1 MFEQGVLQLLLRG
14 GATLLILAACS
25 VYSLAVILERVL
37 AYRRV
42 ARHVTALRAEVEE
55 ALAAGKVPEAL
66 AACEARGGHPVARV
80 FAAGLAPLR
89 RALDMH
95 FALAP
100 GPALSATLEAI
111 RGATARETADQI
123 TSLERRLPSLAT
135 LGNVSPFIGLFGTV
149 LGIIRAFEAIA
160 ATGAGGLAVVSAGI
174 AEALVATAAGLFVA
188 IPAVIAYNYFVGRVK
203 AFAQEMDRAGQVV
216 VEAALREASR

>member
-1 MFEQGVLQLLLRG
+1 MLEQGFLQLLLRG
-14 GATLLILAACS
+14 GATLLILATCS
-25 VYSLAVILERVL
+25 VYSLAVILERAI

-42 ARHVTALRAEVEE
+42 ARHLAALRAEVEE
-55 ALAAGKVPEAL
+55 ALAAGKVAEAL
-66 AACEARGGHPVARV
+66 AACEARAGHPVATV
-80 FAAGLAPLR
+80 FAAGLTRLR
-89 RALDMH
+89 RPLDIH
-95 FALAP
+95 FAMAP

-123 TSLERRLPSLAT
+123 LSLERRLPSLAT

-188 IPAVIAYNYFVGRVK
+188 IPAVMAYNYFVGRVK
-203 AFAQEMDRAGQVV
+203 VFAQEMDRAGQVV
-216 VEAALREASR
+216 VEAALREATR

>member
-1 MFEQGVLQLLLRG
+1 MLEQGFLQLLLRG
-14 GATLLILAACS
+14 GATLLILATCS
-25 VYSLAVILERVL
+25 VYSLAVILERAI

-42 ARHVTALRAEVEE
+42 ARHLAALRAEVEE
-55 ALAAGKVPEAL
+55 ALAAGKVAEAL
-66 AACEARGGHPVARV
+66 AACEARAGHPVATV
-80 FAAGLAPLR
+80 FAAGLTRLR
-89 RALDMH
+89 RTLDIH
-95 FALAP
+95 FAMAP

-123 TSLERRLPSLAT
+123 ISLERRLPSLAT

-188 IPAVIAYNYFVGRVK
+188 IPAVMAYNYFVGRVK
-203 AFAQEMDRAGQVV
+203 VFAQEMDRAGQVV
-216 VEAALREASR
+216 VEAALREATR

>member
-1 MFEQGVLQLLLRG
+1 MLEQGFLQLLLRG
-14 GATLLILAACS
+14 GATLLILATCS
-25 VYSLAVILERVL
+25 VYSLAVILERAL

-42 ARHVTALRAEVEE
+42 ARHLAALRAEVEE
-55 ALAAGKVPEAL
+55 ALAAGKVAEAL
-66 AACEARGGHPVARV
+66 AACEARAGHPVATV
-80 FAAGLAPLR
+80 FAAGLTRLR
-89 RALDMH
+89 RTLDIH
-95 FALAP
+95 FAMAP

-123 TSLERRLPSLAT
+123 ISLERRLPSLAT

-188 IPAVIAYNYFVGRVK
+188 IPAVMAYNYFVGRVK
-203 AFAQEMDRAGQVV
+203 VFAQEMDRAGQVV
-216 VEAALREASR
+216 VEAALREATR

>member
-1 MFEQGVLQLLLRG
+1 MFDQGLWQLLLRG
-14 GATLLILAACS
+14 GATLVILAACS
-25 VYSLAVILERVL
+25 VYSLAVILERAL

-42 ARHVTALRAEVEE
+42 AGRVTALRAEVDE
-55 ALAAGKVPEAL
+55 ALAAGKVAEAL
-66 AACEARGGHPVARV
+66 ASCEARAGHPVARV
-80 FAAGLAPLR
+80 FAAGLAALQ
-89 RALDMH
+89 RALDAH
-95 FALAP
+95 FALVP
-100 GPALSATLEAI
+100 GPALAATLEAI

-123 TSLERRLPSLAT
+123 AGLERRLPSLAT

-188 IPAVIAYNYFVGRVK
+188 IPAVIAYNYFVSRVK

>member
-1 MFEQGVLQLLLRG
+1 MFEQGVLQLVLRG

-25 VYSLAVILERVL
+25 VYSLAVILERAL

-42 ARHVTALRAEVEE
+42 AGPLTALRAEVEE
-55 ALAAGKVPEAL
+55 ALAAGKVADAL
-66 AACEARGGHPVARV
+66 AACEGRAGHPVATV
-80 FAAGLAPLR
+80 FAAGLLTLR
-89 RALDMH
+89 RALEAR

-100 GPALSATLEAI
+100 GPDLAATLEAI

-123 TSLERRLPSLAT
+123 AGLERRLPSLAT

-188 IPAVIAYNYFVGRVK
+188 IPAVIAYNSFVSRVK

-216 VEAALREASR
+216 VEAALREAAR

>member
-1 MFEQGVLQLLLRG
+1 MFDQGALQLLLRG
-14 GATLLILAACS
+14 GITLLILAACS
-25 VYSLAVILERVL
+25 VYSLAVILERAL

-42 ARHVTALRAEVEE
+42 AAAVPALRAEVEE
-55 ALAAGKVPEAL
+55 ALAAGKVTDAV
-66 AACEARGGHPVARV
+66 AACEARPNHAVAAV
-80 FAAGLAPLR
+80 FAAGLVPLQR
-89 RALDMH
+89 TLAAR

-100 GPALSATLEAI
+100 GPDLAATLEAI
-111 RGATARETADQI
+111 RGAAARETADQI
-123 TSLERRLPSLAT
+123 ALLERRLPGLAT

-160 ATGAGGLAVVSAGI
+160 ATGSGGLAVVSAGI

-203 AFAQEMDRAGQVV
+203 GLAQEMDRAGQVV
-216 VEAALREASR
+216 VEAALREATR

>member
-1 MFEQGVLQLLLRG
+1 MFGQGALQLLLRG
-14 GATLLILAACS
+14 GATLFILAACS
-25 VYSLAVILERVL
+25 VYSLAAILERIL

-42 ARHVTALRAEVEE
+42 AKHVAALRAEVEE
-55 ALAAGKVPEAL
+55 ALAAGKVAEAR
-66 AACEARGGHPVARV
+66 AACEARAGHPVAAV
-80 FAAGLAPLR
+80 FAAGLAALQ
-89 RALDMH
+89 RALEGR
-95 FALAP
+95 FGLTP
-100 GPALSATLEAI
+100 GPDLGATLEAI

-123 TSLERRLPSLAT
+123 AGLERRLPSLAT

-188 IPAVIAYNYFVGRVK
+188 IPAVIAYNTFVGRVK

-216 VEAALREASR
+216 VEAALREATR